1 MGQSGKGIPQLL
13 LLGLNQRS
21 PWLISANVGHIWIGT
36 SLPRPSCFFAQLG
49 PTFKRMDDTLLQM
62 NPHSVQSVNCFV
74 QLIHFL
80 MKVFLVIH
88 IIYYLNDWTMV

>member
-1 MGQSGKGIPQLL
+1 MPFLQSFPTHVNEVGQSGKGIPQLL

-62 NPHSVQSVNCFV
+62 NRHSV
-74 QLIHFL
+74 
-80 MKVFLVIH
+80 
-88 IIYYLNDWTMV
+88 